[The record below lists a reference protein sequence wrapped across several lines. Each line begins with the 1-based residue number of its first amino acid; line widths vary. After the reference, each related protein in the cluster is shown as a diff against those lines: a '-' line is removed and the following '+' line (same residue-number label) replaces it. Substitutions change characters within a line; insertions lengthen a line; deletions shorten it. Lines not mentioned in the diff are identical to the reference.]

1 MVLNKR
7 ARQKAL
13 RKEETKEKHKEKL
26 SKEIDRYFELMLLKI
41 LFLLFFYFCS
51 LPKIIKEIAEDDK
64 EKLNKKIR
72 QTIAK
77 EEVLKIRPPRLG
89 KHK

>member
-1 MVLNKR
+1 MFVL
-7 ARQKAL
+7 
-13 RKEETKEKHKEKL
+13 T
-26 SKEIDRYFELMLLKI
+26 ILLI
-41 LFLLFFYFCS
+41 FFCS
-51 LPKIIKEIAEDDK
+51 LPKIIKEIAEEDE

-89 KHK
+89 KHKYEAPPVQVLLTEEMTGSLRKLKVIYILLFP

>member
-1 MVLNKR
+1 M
-7 ARQKAL
+7 
-13 RKEETKEKHKEKL
+13 H
-26 SKEIDRYFELMLLKI
+26 LKI
-41 LFLLFFYFCS
+41 LFNKILILTIFYFCS
-51 LPKIIKEIAEDDK
+51 LPKIIKEIAEEDK

-89 KHK
+89 KHKYEAPPVQVLLTEEMTGSLRKLKVIYIL